1 MKKNKLDIIYEDK
14 ELLVVNKKAHQLT
27 VATDKGEV
35 NTLYREVFDY
45 LHKKNQK
52 VFVVH
57 RLDKDTSGVI
67 VFAKNEQI
75 KRALQDSWNDY
86 SELREYYAIVEG
98 RVEEKTGTIKEY
110 LTESKTLHTFATS
123 KDKGKLAITHFET
136 IYASK
141 NYSVLKVTIDTGRK
155 NQIRVA
161 LANMGHPIIGDKNY
175 GSTKNPLRRMCLHHR
190 CLKLK
195 HPFKNHIFE
204 FVSPIPKEFDIFP
217 TNKE

>member
-1 MKKNKLDIIYEDK
+1 MKKKKLDIIYEDK
-14 ELLVVNKKAHQLT
+14 ELLVVNKGARVLSVQ
-27 VATDKGEV
+27 TDKGGE
-35 NTLYREVFDY
+35 NTLYSEVYDY

-67 VFAKNEQI
+67 VFGKNEQI
-75 KRALQDSWNDY
+75 KRSLQDSWNDY

-161 LANMGHPIIGDKNY
+161 LAKM
-175 GSTKNPLRRMCLHHR
+175 
-190 CLKLK
+190 
-195 HPFKNHIFE
+195 
-204 FVSPIPKEFDIFP
+204 
-217 TNKE
+217 